1 MQWGTLLLAAS
12 LGGFGVGIANAEA
25 PQSLAVPF
33 VANDPGVDSR
43 VALYARMPSGTLFVG
58 KDGALTYLLTAQDR
72 RGWALKEHFVRAKT
86 LSPRGREPSAT
97 HVSRFTA
104 SGDAGN
110 AVSMAA
116 YQWADIGEVWPGIAI
131 DVKAS
136 GENAEKFFH
145 LAPKASVSDIKIA
158 IDGAQHLKINRR
170 GELAVATGLGEAVFS
185 QPVAWQELGGKRR
198 TVHVKYALLGS
209 NQYGFSLDA
218 YDHRRE
224 LIIDPLL
231 QSTYIGGTG
240 GQDHVA
246 AIAIN
251 STTGDVYVTGTTS
264 STSGFPVSAGAL
276 QATAHSAQDAFIALL
291 PANLKSFT
299 QVTFYGGSLDDEGQ
313 AILIHPN
320 GDIYMAGYTGSHDL
334 TGMAG
339 GAFATNT
346 ASFGSAYLIRLDP
359 TLTTLRQ
366 GTYYG
371 NNIQG
376 MLSTFELLKLAADA
390 TGAVYLAGA
399 ATTTTLPGTAGGAIP
414 TVVNGRPGF
423 IAKFSGDLKT
433 LIQAT
438 YVTGGVNFLGLSAQN
453 SIGDIVV
460 EPSSGD
466 VLIAGTTDSLSMPV
480 TSNAFQKTLDPD
492 MIEGNGFVAR
502 LPNTLKSFIALSYV
516 TTHSSTPQSSH
527 GSAVVSMALHPING
541 DIYVY
546 GGTDGDLLDGSAG
559 AYVPTTSFNSPAE
572 FMMRVAPD
580 LSAIHNAT
588 FLGLSGSG
596 PAPFSIRIAATG
608 DVYTAGYQCADTT
621 GGLQPGAGGQGF
633 LCIARWSPNLS
644 SLVQATRIGSGR
656 QDDFVAAGVS
666 ESGAAFGIGIANDV
680 YLAGGTISNNYPGTS
695 AGAQATFAAGSFAS
709 GYIARITADLQGVP
723 QPGTLQFSA
732 ATYSVADNAGPAH
745 ILVNRSNGSSG
756 SVTVTVTTG
765 DGTGKAGSDYT
776 ATTQVLTF
784 ADGDIAPKLFSVPVQ
799 VDAAKAG
806 NKTVNLTLSA
816 ATGGATIGTQSA
828 AVLTITPTTA
838 AAPGSLQFSAST
850 YSVADSAGNASITVT
865 RSGGSAGAVAVSF
878 ATSDGTGKAGTNY
891 TATTQTVTFAD
902 GDATAKTI
910 GVPVK
915 VSGTVGNSFTVDLAL
930 SGASGGAALGSPA
943 TAVLTVNATTTVV
956 VPPPPPPLT
965 NTVTVTGKG
974 GGGAVAS
981 WEIALLGALL
991 VVRVLRTRRLRL
1003 RWAGMTVLAWAA
1015 ALAGAIG
1022 IAPQAKADSPQ
1033 VYAGFGIGQARSV
1046 ATASDLER
1054 KLDTLGF
1061 PGANVSLDD
1070 HKLAGKIYGG
1080 VSLNQYL
1087 SLEAAYVDLNKV
1099 RTHSTAATSN
1109 PPAFVAAVTAIHP
1122 YSARGGS
1129 VSALASLPLVGGLS
1143 VFARGGGFV
1152 WHGEIDADIPNIDA
1166 TETKKTG
1173 VSAVAGAGVDFAF
1186 TRQFALRA
1194 EWERY
1199 FITRDS
1205 MDLLTV
1211 GVRVKF

>member
-12 LGGFGVGIANAEA
+12 LGGFGAGTANAERL
-25 PQSLAVPF
+25 QSLAVPF
-33 VANDPGVDSR
+33 VANGGEVDSR
-43 VALYARMPSGTLFVG
+43 VALYARMPAGTLFVG
-58 KDGALTYLLTAQDR
+58 KDGVLTYLLTAQDR
-72 RGWALKEHFVRAKT
+72 RNWALKEHFVAAKT

-97 HVSRFTA
+97 RVSRFSAVSNT
-104 SGDAGN
+104 GN
-110 AVSMAA
+110 AVSMAT
-116 YQWADIGEVWPGIAI
+116 YQWADIGEVWPGIAV

-145 LAPKASVSDIKIA
+145 LAPNANVPDIKIA
-158 IDGAQHLKINRR
+158 IDGAQHLKINRQ

-185 QPVAWQELGGKRR
+185 QPVAWQEVEGERR
-198 TVHVKYALLGS
+198 AVHVKYTLLG
-209 NQYGFSLDA
+209 NHQYGFSLGA

-276 QATAHSAQDAFIALL
+276 QATVHSTQDAFIALL
-291 PANLKSFT
+291 PANLQTFT
-299 QVTFYGGSLDDEGQ
+299 QVTFYGGSFDDEGQ
-313 AILIHPN
+313 GILIHPN
-320 GDIYMAGYTGSHDL
+320 GDVYVAGYTASHDL
-334 TGMAG
+334 AGMAG

-346 ASFGSAYLIRLDP
+346 ASYGSAYLIRLDP
-359 TLTTLRQ
+359 ALTTLRQ

-376 MLSTFELLKLAADA
+376 QLSTLGLLKLAADA
-390 TGAVYLAGA
+390 TGDVYLTGA
-399 ATTTTLPGTAGGAIP
+399 AVSTTLPGTTGGAIP

-423 IAKFSGDLKT
+423 IAKFTGDLKT

-438 YVTGGVNFLGLSAQN
+438 YITGGVSFLGLSAQN
-453 SIGDIVV
+453 SIGDIVI
-460 EPSSGD
+460 EPTSGD

-480 TSNAFQKTLDPD
+480 TANAFQKTVDPD
-492 MIEGNGFVAR
+492 MTENGFVAR
-502 LPNTLKSFIALSYV
+502 LPSSLTSFLALSYV
-516 TTHSSTPQSSH
+516 TTHSSTPQSFH
-527 GSAVVSMALHPING
+527 DTAVVSMALHPANG
-541 DIYVY
+541 DVYVY

-559 AYVPTTSFNSPAE
+559 GYVPTTSFNSPAE

-588 FLGLSGSG
+588 FLGVSGSG
-596 PAPFSIRIAATG
+596 PAPFSIRIPASG
-608 DVYTAGYQCADTT
+608 DVYTAGYQCADTS

-633 LCIARWSPNLS
+633 LCISRWSPNLS
-644 SLVQATRIGSGR
+644 SLVQATRIGSGS
-656 QDDFVAAGVS
+656 QDDFVAGGVS

-695 AGAQATFAAGSFAS
+695 GGAQATFAAGSFGS

-776 ATTQVLTF
+776 AATQVLTF

-816 ATGGATIGTQSA
+816 ATGGAAIGTQSA

-865 RSGGSAGAVAVSF
+865 RSAGSAGAIAVSF

-891 TATTQTVTFAD
+891 TATTQSVTFAD

-910 GVPVK
+910 SVPVK
-915 VSGTVGNSFTVDLAL
+915 VSGTVGSSFTVNLAL
-930 SGASGGAALGSPA
+930 TGPTGGAALGTPT
-943 TAVLTVNATTTVV
+943 TAMLTINATTAVV
-956 VPPPPPPLT
+956 VPPPPPPVT

-974 GGGAVAS
+974 GGGAVAP
-981 WEIALLGALL
+981 WEVLLLSALLLAQ
-991 VVRVLRTRRLRL
+991 VLRTRRFKLRL
-1003 RWAGMTVLAWAA
+1003 TAMRGLVWAA
-1015 ALAGAIG
+1015 AFTGAMG
-1022 IAPQAKADSPQ
+1022 FAPQAKADSPQ

-1054 KLDTLGF
+1054 KLGDAGF
-1061 PGANVSLDD
+1061 PGATVSLDD

-1087 SLEAAYVDLNKV
+1087 SFEAAYVELNKV
-1099 RTHSTAATSN
+1099 RSRSTAATGDAS
-1109 PPAFVAAVTAIHP
+1109 AFVAAVTAIHP

-1129 VSALASLPLVGGLS
+1129 LSVLASLPLVGGLS
-1143 VFARGGGFV
+1143 LFARGGGFV
-1152 WHGEIDADIPNIDA
+1152 WHGEIDADIPDIDA
-1166 TETKKTG
+1166 AETKKTG
-1173 VSAVAGAGVDFAF
+1173 ISAVAGGGVDFTF
-1186 TRQFALRA
+1186 TRQFTLRA

-1211 GVRVKF
+1211 GVRLKF